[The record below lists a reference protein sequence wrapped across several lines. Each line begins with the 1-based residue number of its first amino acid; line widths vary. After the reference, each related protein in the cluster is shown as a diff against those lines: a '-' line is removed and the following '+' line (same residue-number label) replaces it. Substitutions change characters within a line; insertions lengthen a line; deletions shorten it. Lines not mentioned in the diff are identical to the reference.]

1 MSRKKGEN
9 YHVLISVRNGNFE
22 KVDEKTFSGPTAI
35 VDAMYY
41 LDEKYDPAPL
51 EIIKR
56 FW

>member
-1 MSRKKGEN
+1 MKRKGEN
-9 YHVLISVRNGNFE
+9 LQVLISVRNGNFE
-22 KVDEKTFSGPTAI
+22 RVDEKSFSGPTAI

-41 LDEKYDPAPL
+41 LDEKYNPSPL

>member
-1 MSRKKGEN
+1 MKNKGEEM
-9 YHVLISVRNGNFE
+9 HVLISVRNRNFE
-22 KVDEKTFSGPTAI
+22 KIDEKTFSGPTAI

-41 LDEKYDPAPL
+41 LDEKYDPSPL

>member
-1 MSRKKGEN
+1 M
-9 YHVLISVRNGNFE
+9 ISVRNGNFE